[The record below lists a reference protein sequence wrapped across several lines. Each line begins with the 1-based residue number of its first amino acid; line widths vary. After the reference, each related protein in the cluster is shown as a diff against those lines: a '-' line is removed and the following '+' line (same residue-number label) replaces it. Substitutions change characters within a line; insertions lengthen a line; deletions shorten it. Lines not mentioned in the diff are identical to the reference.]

1 MHPFSKKKRLAI
13 ITIAYWFLLCYLIAA
28 LAWWFIELWQQNS
41 EMYLF
46 KKELLQQND
55 PSYPLMI
62 QKITAEKDLNNAQYI
77 GEGLTFLL
85 LTLAGAIFVY
95 RATRRQI
102 RLNNQQQNFMMAL
115 THELKTPIA
124 ITKLNLETLN
134 RHALDGEKQKKVI
147 DSTLQETN
155 RLNDLCNNILLSS
168 QLDAGGFR
176 LNKEH
181 SNLSDL
187 IIEITDDFR
196 QRFPKR
202 KISRDIEEN
211 LFYDT
216 DHLLL
221 QLALNNLMENALKYS
236 PAEKNIHVALSAED
250 KNLRISFRDEG
261 KGIPDS
267 EKKKIFSKFY
277 RIGDENT
284 RKAKGTGLG
293 LYLTQKIV
301 EDHEGTVFVTDNIP
315 AGSNFVILFPK
326 KNGKK

>member
-1 MHPFSKKKRLAI
+1 MYPFFKKKRLAI
-13 ITIAYWFLLCYLIAA
+13 VTIVYWFLLSYLIAA

-46 KKELLQQND
+46 KKELIQQND
-55 PSYPLMI
+55 PSYPLMM
-62 QKITAEKDLNNAQYI
+62 QRITAERDLNNAQYI
-77 GEGLTFLL
+77 GEGMMFLL

-102 RLNNQQQNFMMAL
+102 RLNNQQQNFMMAV

-134 RHALDGEKQKKVI
+134 RHTLDAEKQKKII
-147 DSTLQETN
+147 DNTLQETN

-168 QLDAGGFR
+168 QLEAGRFR

-181 SNLSDL
+181 SNLSDI

-202 KISRDIEEN
+202 QITREIEEN
-211 LFYDT
+211 VYFET

-221 QLALNNLMENALKYS
+221 QLALNNLLENALKYS
-236 PAEKNIHVALSAED
+236 PAEKNIHVALSCND
-250 KNLRISFRDEG
+250 KNIRISFSDEG
-261 KGIPDS
+261 QGIPDT
-267 EKKKIFSKFY
+267 EKKKIFDKFY

-284 RKAKGTGLG
+284 RKTKGTGLG

-301 EDHEGTVFVTDNIP
+301 EDHGGSVFVSDNIP
-315 AGSNFVILFPK
+315 SGSNFVILFPVK
-326 KNGKK
+326 KS

>member
-1 MHPFSKKKRLAI
+1 MHPFSKKKRLTI
-13 ITIAYWFLLCYLIAA
+13 ITIAYWFLLSYLIAA

-62 QKITAEKDLNNAQYI
+62 QKITAERDLNNAQYI

-85 LTLAGAIFVY
+85 LTVAGAIFVY

-134 RHALDGEKQKKVI
+134 RHALDAEKQRKVI

-176 LNKEH
+176 LNKEQ
-181 SNLSDL
+181 SNLSNL
-187 IIEITDDFR
+187 LIEITDDFR

-202 KISRDIEEN
+202 KISRDIKEN
-211 LFYDT
+211 LFYEA

-236 PAEKNIHVALSAED
+236 PPEKNIHVALSADD
-250 KNLRISFRDEG
+250 KNLHISFSDEG

-267 EKKKIFSKFY
+267 EKKKIFGKFY

-315 AGSNFVILFPK
+315 TGSNFVILFPK
-326 KNGKK
+326 INGKK

>member
-1 MHPFSKKKRLAI
+1 MYLFFKKKRLAI
-13 ITIAYWFLLCYLIAA
+13 ITIVYWFLLSYLIAA
-28 LAWWFIELWQQNS
+28 LAWWFIELWQQNN

-46 KKELLQQND
+46 KKELLLQND

-62 QKITAEKDLNNAQYI
+62 QRITEERDLNNAQYI
-77 GEGLTFLL
+77 GEGMMFLL

-102 RLNNQQQNFMMAL
+102 RLNNQQQNFMMAV

-134 RHALDGEKQKKVI
+134 RHQLDADKQKKII
-147 DSTLQETN
+147 DNTLQETN

-168 QLDAGGFR
+168 QLDAGGFS

-181 SNLSDL
+181 SNLSG
-187 IIEITDDFR
+187 IVTEITDNFQ

-202 KISRDIEEN
+202 KITRDIKDN
-211 LFYDT
+211 LYYQA

-221 QLALNNLMENALKYS
+221 QLALNNLIENALKYS
-236 PAEKNIHVALSAED
+236 PAEKNIHVSLSD
-250 KNLRISFRDEG
+250 DDNNLRISISDEG
-261 KGIPDS
+261 QGIPDI
-267 EKKKIFSKFY
+267 EKKKIFDKFY

-301 EDHEGTVFVTDNIP
+301 EDHQGSVFVTDNIP
-315 AGSNFVILFPK
+315 TGSNFVVLFPK
-326 KNGKK
+326 SNNIK

>member
-1 MHPFSKKKRLAI
+1 MYLFFKKKRLAI
-13 ITIAYWFLLCYLIAA
+13 ITIVYWFLLSYLIAA
-28 LAWWFIELWQQNS
+28 LAWWFIELWQQNN

-46 KKELLQQND
+46 KKELLLQND

-62 QKITAEKDLNNAQYI
+62 QRITEERDLNNAQYI
-77 GEGLTFLL
+77 GEGMMFLL

-102 RLNNQQQNFMMAL
+102 RLNNQQQNFMMAV

-134 RHALDGEKQKKVI
+134 RHQLDADKQKKII

-168 QLDAGGFR
+168 QLDAGGFS

-181 SNLSDL
+181 SNLSG
-187 IIEITDDFR
+187 IVMEIVDDFQ

-202 KISRDIEEN
+202 KITRDIKDH
-211 LFYDT
+211 LYYQA

-236 PAEKNIHVALSAED
+236 PAEKNIHVSLSEDD
-250 KNLRISFRDEG
+250 KNLRISISDEG
-261 KGIPDS
+261 QGIPDS
-267 EKKKIFSKFY
+267 EKKKIFDKFY

-301 EDHEGTVFVTDNIP
+301 EDHQGAVFVTDNIP
-315 AGSNFVILFPK
+315 TGSNFVVLFPK
-326 KNGKK
+326 TNGIK

>member
-1 MHPFSKKKRLAI
+1 MRPFSKKKRLTI
-13 ITIAYWFLLCYLIAA
+13 ITIAYWFLLSYLIAA

-41 EMYLF
+41 EMFLF
-46 KKELLQQND
+46 KKELIQQND

-62 QKITAEKDLNNAQYI
+62 QRITEERDLNNAQYI
-77 GEGLTFLL
+77 GEGFMFLL
-85 LTLAGAIFVY
+85 LTLMGAIFVY

-134 RHALDGEKQKKVI
+134 RHALDPEKQKKII

-176 LNKEH
+176 LNKEQ
-181 SNLSDL
+181 SNLSNI

-211 LFYDT
+211 LFYDA

-236 PAEKNIHVALSAED
+236 PPEKNIHVTLIAED
-250 KNLRISFRDEG
+250 KNLRISFSDEG
-261 KGIPDS
+261 NGIPDA
-267 EKKKIFSKFY
+267 EKKKIFGKFY

-301 EDHEGTVFVTDNIP
+301 EDHNGVVFVTDNIP
-315 AGSNFVILFPK
+315 SGSNFVILFPK
-326 KNGKK
+326 KMT